1 MEEYKAP
8 KKPEAKWEPGTLDQT
23 RRNIGPIDQNEAQK
37 MMKKLG
43 GEIFTEK
50 SAPIDYSTFPKAKE
64 YSRRVVG
71 KTASSVASE
80 ISGGKSDAEKDS
92 SKANKYGYAVK
103 EKRARNIYSLPEIPG
118 KEKNLMDRLMMSEDF
133 KIKTNYGLFN
143 FMRHFKKNG
152 MELVRRSFVEY
163 DIQKHVEHL
172 QAFIA
177 SVKSLIQIAPE
188 TYKSKII
195 TSQEDKFRI
204 LKTVGSWK
212 MHEIKAIA
220 LSLQDTADTTTVA
233 MMIPFVK
240 AIYRDLIKIY
250 YLGETKISNIFK
262 EIYSDLIKYPKFD
275 QQKALTFCKGAITEW
290 FYAYSQIIKG
300 LYPLLMRMCS
310 SKFDY
315 FQDFFLTQSS
325 NILNFLELSKFDLL
339 LPNKKANRPEEQK
352 QEVKSEEQKKEEAEK
367 EIEQKK
373 KKEEESRKN
382 DLVDAGLKLLDTMF
396 PEAGFLNL
404 RNFPDMYPYF
414 QPLYQFRDGYNML
427 APENPLQITITLLRI
442 TEDIFQGCRNIAFT
456 EEKLNEDDNDKLSAI
471 LGEWS
476 LYREVLFEK
485 NYADQIKDLVNNE
498 YSQGDFKSSLFGKK
512 IITSLLWQTKYNFLP
527 HFSFD
532 QLLLEKPKNDSP
544 YRPLCLRSTFLLNFF
559 REISKSIDSATPQK
573 GMVFGMSNPWEKYR
587 FDIANPVSKRM
598 DVLLGAKKQTDS
610 AATNAN
616 LIKYALCVIAVLDW
630 WINDQ
635 KSPAYSSDSTKIY
648 RINANDGGP
657 AFSAPERTD
666 QNKLFADRVKRDYE
680 RQRQQRAQA
689 QAEKAAAQ

>member
-1 MEEYKAP
+1 MEEYTAP

-50 SAPIDYSTFPKAKE
+50 SAPIDYSSFPKAKE
-64 YSRRVVG
+64 YSHRAVG
-71 KTASSVASE
+71 KSASSVASE
-80 ISGGKSDAEKDS
+80 FSNAKNDS
-92 SKANKYGYAVK
+92 SADAKKGNKYGYAVT
-103 EKRARNIYSLPEIPG
+103 EKQTRNIFSLPEISS
-118 KEKNLMDRLMMSEDF
+118 KEKALMDRLMMSEDF
-133 KIKTNYGLFN
+133 KIKPNYGLFN

-152 MELVRRSFVEY
+152 TELVRRSFVEY

-212 MHEIKAIA
+212 IHEIKAIA
-220 LSLQDTADTTTVA
+220 LSLQDAADTTTVA

-240 AIYRDLIKIY
+240 AVYRDLIKIY

-300 LYPLLMRMCS
+300 LYPLLMRMSS

-339 LPNKKANRPEEQK
+339 LPNKKAARHEEQK
-352 QEVKSEEQKKEEAEK
+352 QEIKSEPQKEEAEK
-367 EIEQKK
+367 EAEQKK
-373 KKEEESRKN
+373 EKEESKKN
-382 DLVDAGLKLLDTMF
+382 SLVNAGLKLLDTMF

-427 APENPLQITITLLRI
+427 APENPLQITITLLKI
-442 TEDIFQGCRNIAFT
+442 TEDIFQGCRNVVFT
-456 EEKLNEDDNDKLSAI
+456 EENVNTDNNDKLSSI

-544 YRPLCLRSTFLLNFF
+544 YRPLCLRSSFLLNFF
-559 REISKSIDSATPQK
+559 REVAKSIDCATAQK
-573 GMVFGMSNPWEKYR
+573 GIVFGISNPWEKYR
-587 FDIANPVSKRM
+587 FDISNPVSKRM

-616 LIKYALCVIAVLDW
+616 LIKYALCIIAVLDW

-648 RINANDGGP
+648 RINENDGGP

-666 QNKLFADRVKRDYE
+666 QNKLFADRVKRDFE
-680 RQRQQRAQA
+680 RQKQLRAQS
-689 QAEKAAAQ
+689 QAENS

>member
-1 MEEYKAP
+1 MEEYTAP

-50 SAPIDYSTFPKAKE
+50 SAPIDYSSFPKAKE
-64 YSRRVVG
+64 YSHRAVG
-71 KTASSVASE
+71 KTASSVVGTFSSAKNDSPA
-80 ISGGKSDAEKDS
+80 DAK
-92 SKANKYGYAVK
+92 KGNKYGYAVN
-103 EKRARNIYSLPEIPG
+103 EKQTRNIFNLPEISS
-118 KEKNLMDRLMMSEDF
+118 KEKALMDRLMMSEDF
-133 KIKTNYGLFN
+133 KIKPNYGLFN

-152 MELVRRSFVEY
+152 TELVRRSFVEY

-212 MHEIKAIA
+212 THEIKAIA
-220 LSLQDTADTTTVA
+220 LSLQDAADTTTVA

-240 AIYRDLIKIY
+240 SIYRDLIKIY

-262 EIYSDLIKYPKFD
+262 EIYSDLTKYPKFD

-290 FYAYSQIIKG
+290 FYAYSQIIRG
-300 LYPLLMRMCS
+300 LYPLLMRMSS

-339 LPNKKANRPEEQK
+339 LPNKKAARHEEQK
-352 QEVKSEEQKKEEAEK
+352 QEIKSEPQKKEEEK
-367 EIEQKK
+367 ESER
-373 KKEEESRKN
+373 KKEKEESKKN
-382 DLVDAGLKLLDTMF
+382 SLVNTGLKLLDTMF

-427 APENPLQITITLLRI
+427 APENPLQITITLLKI
-442 TEDIFQGCRNIAFT
+442 TEDIFQGCRNVVFT
-456 EEKLNEDDNDKLSAI
+456 EENVSMDNNDKLSSV

-559 REISKSIDSATPQK
+559 REVAKSIDCATAQK
-573 GMVFGMSNPWEKYR
+573 GIVFGISNPWEKYR
-587 FDIANPVSKRM
+587 FDISNPVSKRM

-616 LIKYALCVIAVLDW
+616 LIKYALCIIAVLDW

-648 RINANDGGP
+648 RINENDGGP

-666 QNKLFADRVKRDYE
+666 QNKLFADRVKRDFE
-680 RQRQQRAQA
+680 RQKQLRAQS
-689 QAEKAAAQ
+689 QAENS